1 MENNTATQDATPMD
15 DQDFYEFRTTVD
27 GSAVSYE
34 NQANGT
40 TIITCEDGTKLIVTA
55 DGDSKPIK
63 TRESEYDELR
73 SAGLTDHQIKM
84 LRNTGASHRAIL
96 LWAKQRKAPK

>member
-1 MENNTATQDATPMD
+1 MENTNATPMD
-15 DQDFYEFRTTVD
+15 DQDFYEFQTTVD

-40 TIITCEDGTKLIVTA
+40 TIITCEDDTKLIVTA

-63 TRESEYDELR
+63 TR
-73 SAGLTDHQIKM
+73 
-84 LRNTGASHRAIL
+84 
-96 LWAKQRKAPK
+96 

>member
-1 MENNTATQDATPMD
+1 
-15 DQDFYEFRTTVD
+15 VD
-27 GSAVSYE
+27 GTALSYE

-63 TRESEYDELR
+63 NPVV
-73 SAGLTDHQIKM
+73 Q
-84 LRNTGASHRAIL
+84 RAARI
-96 LWAKQRKAPK
+96 AVAE